1 MVNSSRTI
9 RSLVAV
15 GLAIGLVAAAC
26 GSSSSTSN
34 PLGPADGTSAPKA
47 TGGAELTSG
56 LSANLASLDSY
67 KFTWSLTGSSSG
79 SGASPDD
86 SGAVTVSG
94 TIINK
99 PSPAALVNDLG
110 IQFIVIGNRAWISSD
125 GNSWTTTDPTTFSV
139 TDLLPSNDYA
149 TWFDANSA
157 DFTAVGEETKN
168 GIDCIHY
175 TGNSSLGALYA
186 APGVSA
192 KFQADLWVAKDGNYP
207 VSGVYG
213 FAAAAG
219 GQSGAFY
226 YTFDVTNV
234 NDASNKVTPPTNVIS
249 IPT

>member
-1 MVNSSRTI
+1 MVTSSRSI
-9 RSLVAV
+9 RSAVAV

-26 GSSSSTSN
+26 SSSSGSV
-34 PLGPADGTSAPKA
+34 PPALPGGTSAA
-47 TGGAELTSG
+47 GASGGASLTSG
-56 LSANLASLDSY
+56 LSSNLASLDSY
-67 KFTWSLTGSSSG
+67 KFTWTLSGSSAG
-79 SGASPDD
+79 TGASPGD
-86 SGAVTVSG
+86 SGALTVSG
-94 TIINK
+94 TIINE
-99 PSPAALVNDLG
+99 PSPAAQINDLG
-110 IQFIVIGNRAWISSD
+110 MQFIVIGNQAWLSSD

-192 KFQADLWVAKDGNYP
+192 KFQAALWVAKDGNYP

-226 YTFDVTNV
+226 YTFDVNNV